1 MNAMGRLIKA
11 EMKLMVR
18 DPLVLTF
25 VVAFPIVTMLII
37 GGAFG
42 TTPTPAF
49 ENTSPRT
56 GTWPRT

>member
-1 MNAMGRLIKA
+1 MNAMGRLVKA

-25 VVAFPIVTMLII
+25 VFAFPVVTMLII
-37 GGAFG
+37 GGASAPRPPPRS
-42 TTPTPAF
+42 TTPIL
-49 ENTSPRT
+49 RT

>member
-1 MNAMGRLIKA
+1 MSNPTMRLIRA
-11 EMKLMVR
+11 ELTLMRR

-42 TTPTPAF
+42 STPDRAFDFTNPAH
-49 ENTSPRT
+49 
-56 GTWPRT
+56 W